1 MIVTRSPLR
10 ISLGGGGTDL
20 PSYYKDHG
28 GFVLAAA
35 IDKYVYIAL
44 HEPFTDQ
51 IILKYSQME
60 VVRQRDEVRHPIIRE
75 ALKLA
80 GIDGRIEIASMS
92 DIPAGTGLGSSGSF
106 TTALLRAL
114 GDLRNESAQP
124 EALAEQACHI
134 EMDLLDEP
142 VGKQDPYIAA
152 FGGITA
158 FTIHPSGQVDAARL
172 KLSPET
178 ISHLED
184 NLMLFF
190 TGFTRSAS
198 GILRDQHVR
207 CRNNDPAMLDNLSF
221 IKQIGH
227 ESKAALES
235 GNLHEFALLMNVHW
249 EHKKRR
255 SPNMTNS
262 VIDGYYCLA
271 LRSGALGGKLIGAGG
286 GGFLLLYAEEKT
298 RLRRAMNEAGLR
310 EFRVRFDFDGTRVV
324 TRS

>member
-20 PSYYKDHG
+20 RSYYKDHG

-35 IDKYVYIAL
+35 IDKYVYITV

-51 IILKYSQME
+51 IILKYSQVE
-60 VVRQRDEVRHPIIRE
+60 VVRRRDEVRHPIMRE

-80 GIDGRIEIASMS
+80 GIDGRIEIASLS

-106 TTALLRAL
+106 TTALVRAL
-114 GDLRNESAQP
+114 DELRKESAP
-124 EALAEQACHI
+124 PRALAEQACRI

-152 FGGITA
+152 FGGVTA
-158 FTIHPSGQVDAARL
+158 FTIHPNGQVDASPL
-172 KLSPET
+172 KLSPQT
-178 ISHLED
+178 LSHLES

-207 CRNNDPAMLDNLSF
+207 SSNSEQAMLDNLSF
-221 IKQIGH
+221 IKQLGY

-235 GNLHEFALLMNVHW
+235 GNLHEFARLMNVHW

-255 SPNMTNS
+255 SPNMSNS
-262 VIDGYYCLA
+262 VIDSYYCLA
-271 LRSGALGGKLIGAGG
+271 LRSGASGGKLIGAGG
-286 GGFLLLYAEEKT
+286 GGFLLLYAEDQT
-298 RLRRAMNEAGLR
+298 RVRRAMTEAGLR
-310 EFRVRFDFDGTRVV
+310 EVRVRFDFQGTRVV
-324 TRS
+324 TRP